1 MGVSLLFIMLVDYE
15 NNKIIRAIDVSDKE
29 VSEINNLAVEIS
41 KKVELIK
48 NIQYERK
55 ISRMAKAK

>member
-1 MGVSLLFIMLVDYE
+1 MGVSLPFIMLVDYE

-29 VSEINNLAVEIS
+29 VSEINNLEVEIS

-48 NIQYERK
+48 DIQDKRK
-55 ISRMAKAK
+55 MLRI